1 MTADRPKH
9 TILLL
14 DAHEGW
20 CQWMSARLQDFGLEV
35 VAVESARDAYDRLVV
50 GGFDAFVFDAQ
61 TPQMGG
67 VRFLRGIRAKG
78 LDVPAIVLSAVLS
91 DQQRLEFARLGV
103 FGSFEKPVRL
113 SQVLASVQK
122 ALDFG
127 YRLRVLQEQI
137 RGLENATADAE
148 RERREMLRSQLALL
162 RVQQQEAA
170 NSTLSAIQAR

>member
-1 MTADRPKH
+1 MAADRPSY
-9 TILLL
+9 TVLLL

-20 CQWMSARLQDFGLEV
+20 CQWMSARLQDFGLQV
-35 VAVESARDAYDRLVV
+35 VAVESARDAYERLLQ

-67 VRFLRGIRAKG
+67 VRFMRGIRAKG
-78 LDVPAIVLSAVLS
+78 IDVPAIALSAVLS
-91 DQQRLEFARLGV
+91 DQQKLEFARLGV

-113 SQVLASVQK
+113 SQVLASVK
-122 ALDFG
+122 AALEFG

-137 RGLENATADAE
+137 RSLESSSAEAE
-148 RERREMLRSQLALL
+148 RERRELLRSQLALL

-170 NSTLSAIQAR
+170 NSTLNVLQSR